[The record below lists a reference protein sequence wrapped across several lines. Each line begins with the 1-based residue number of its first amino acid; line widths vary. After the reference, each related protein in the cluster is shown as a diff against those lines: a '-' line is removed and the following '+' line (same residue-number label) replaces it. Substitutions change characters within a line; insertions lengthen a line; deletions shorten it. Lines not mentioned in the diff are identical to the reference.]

1 MTWQKWANSR
11 NSEKKIKIV
20 VSFILR
26 YVQLIACIFVLYF
39 PVLYFLTYFKNEI
52 PFFKITNVITSL
64 GQTVKALNF
73 YGYVVF
79 NFFKVIR
86 KALLR
91 TLIKRARNK
100 MFGLANIP
108 HVFHFSINNL
118 SF

>member
-1 MTWQKWANSR
+1 MIVIIVTTKLNKHAINTSQSKNKPETTIFWS
-11 NSEKKIKIV
+11 KIP
-20 VSFILR
+20 L
-26 YVQLIACIFVLYF
+26 C
-39 PVLYFLTYFKNEI
+39 
-52 PFFKITNVITSL
+52 KITNVMTSL

-73 YGYVVF
+73 HVYVVF

-91 TLIKRARNK
+91 TLIKRARNN
-100 MFGLANIP
+100 MFELANIP

>member
-1 MTWQKWANSR
+1 MIVIIVKTELNKHAINTSQSKNKPETTIFW
-11 NSEKKIKIV
+11 SETT
-20 VSFILR
+20 
-26 YVQLIACIFVLYF
+26 IFWS
-39 PVLYFLTYFKNEI
+39 KI

-100 MFGLANIP
+100 MFGLVLYTTCIQFFNQ
-108 HVFHFSINNL
+108 
-118 SF
+118 